1 MLDCIVLLLTQEFLD
16 LLLDA
21 RQLLQMCEFV
31 VE

>member
-1 MLDCIVLLLTQEFLD
+1 MLDCIVLLLTQELLD
-16 LLLDA
+16 LLFDA